1 MQAPPYNYTAS
12 WPQPNYVNPATHSP
26 ANTIVSCVLY
36 AVVCVFLLLRIFTR
50 LRLSKSFGL
59 DDTLLL
65 LAWIPTTIFFVLS
78 LVMTYHFHWDRHVYD
93 IPPDDMSIGIKVVL
107 AVQVIFACAVTLTK
121 LSMLMLTRRIT
132 FACATGLWYSITT
145 TAIIV
150 VSIQGMVFCLAVV
163 FQCRYVLS
171 AFSRYL

>member
-1 MQAPPYNYTAS
+1 
-12 WPQPNYVNPATHSP
+12 
-26 ANTIVSCVLY
+26 
-36 AVVCVFLLLRIFTR
+36 
-50 LRLSKSFGL
+50 
-59 DDTLLL
+59 
-65 LAWIPTTIFFVLS
+65 
-78 LVMTYHFHWDRHVYD
+78 
-93 IPPDDMSIGIKVVL
+93 MSIGIKVVL